1 MPCGVGTALVRG
13 LRVGILEEVPFKLR
27 PKGGEKVGP
36 ANVFI
41 RSIPG
46 SGSTDAKAMSGEKA
60 WRVRR
65 TEEVVSV
72 E

>member
-1 MPCGVGTALVRG
+1 MPCGVGTALFRG

-27 PKGGEKVGP
+27 PKGEKVGP
-36 ANVFI
+36 ANVCI

-46 SGSTDAKAMSGEKA
+46 SGSTDAKAVSGEKA
-60 WRVRR
+60 WRVQR